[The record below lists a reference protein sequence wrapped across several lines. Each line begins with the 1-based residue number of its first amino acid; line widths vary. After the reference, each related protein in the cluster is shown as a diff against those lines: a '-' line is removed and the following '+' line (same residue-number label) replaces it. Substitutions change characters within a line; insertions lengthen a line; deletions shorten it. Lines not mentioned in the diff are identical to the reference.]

1 MTIFVSFSLYLP
13 CHLHYPF
20 LRFYILVKNIWKR
33 RFLSVT
39 SRCYLL
45 VLLSQNICCGAYYI
59 KNYFGRLDKF
69 YRFASYL
76 LSMWS
81 LMVAI
86 QLVCLITSLR
96 SWFFNAYYVNVGYQW
111 WTVLSEE
118 AIGKRFCP
126 FNFSAFRPPKLV
138 SLMFFCILP
147 MISTV
152 LEVSHF
158 HFYLQNF
165 NPHPSLYRY
174 VLLSSSIAN
183 IWYFSLF
190 CYFIHLQR
198 ITLQVH
204 FDSVIWFV
212 KNHVGKL
219 DLCQLKLNSCFNEY
233 LRVRR
238 LVHPWITSV
247 ICATAF
253 GIVVHLAYNYNI
265 MLPNE
270 ESSLTTFAPTMP
282 LVNITE
288 AQNVDFYLLSA
299 LIFFEKLTVLFLALF
314 AVGGS
319 DISYVWKRCCL
330 TLNIMYTS
338 RQDKFWLH
346 FAKLIRNLNK
356 MTSEEGKITDLLL
369 PLLLIAIG
377 ILGIEQFGF

>member
-1 MTIFVSFSLYLP
+1 MEIFVSFSLYLP

-20 LRFYILVKNIWKR
+20 FWFYILVKNIWKR

-45 VLLSQNICCGAYYI
+45 VLLSQNVYCGAYYI
-59 KNYFGRLDKF
+59 KHYFGRLDKF

-76 LSMWS
+76 LSLWS

-96 SWFFNAYYVNVGYQW
+96 RWFFNAYYVNVGNQW
-111 WTVLSEE
+111 WTVLTEE
-118 AIGKRFCP
+118 AIARRFCP

-138 SLMFFCILP
+138 SLMFFCIFP
-147 MISTV
+147 MICNV
-152 LEVSHF
+152 LDVTHF

-165 NPHPSLYRY
+165 DPHPPLYKY
-174 VLLSSSIAN
+174 VLFSSSIAN

-190 CYFIHLQR
+190 CYFIHLQL

-212 KNHVGKL
+212 KNHLGKL

-233 LRVRR
+233 LWVRR
-238 LVHPWITSV
+238 LVHPWITFV

-253 GIVVHLAYNYNI
+253 GIAVHLACSYNI
-265 MLPNE
+265 MFPNE

-282 LVNITE
+282 LANITE

-299 LIFFEKLTVLFLALF
+299 LIFVEKLGVLFLALF

-356 MTSEEGKITDLLL
+356 MTSEDGKITDLLL